1 MLKQNTVSYLRNKD
15 GNMVTFERWA
25 YKKPETVISKLK
37 ELYSFSIYR
46 NDIENGSY
54 FEIWKDNG
62 TETKLLKTVSSA
74 MILEKEGK

>member
-1 MLKQNTVSYLRNKD
+1 MLKQNTVSYLKNKD
-15 GNMVTFERWA
+15 GNMVTFERWT

-54 FEIWKDNG
+54 FEIWKDDG

-74 MILEKEGK
+74 IILEKEGN